1 MSDDI
6 TKISWIGKTFSQLFM
21 RIFFKSVR
29 GWKKRV
35 PDNTRYFV
43 EAGIDGSCL
52 EGTIQES
59 ENPDTKG
66 VIILCHPFLK
76 YGMHYFFKN
85 NMDLQLLSQGF
96 HVISFNFKGFGC
108 STLKGHAY
116 SDDVLS
122 IGYLIQRN
130 YPNLPIHLLG
140 CSFGGFHLCH
150 ALMKDAA
157 PFASVVLDSVP
168 CSVNAFFKNGI
179 LATAMKWASNSKFSQ
194 SVGVKPISHSL
205 ERIGGLPVLYLYGD
219 MDKYISQ
226 LDIDNLKRKCKG
238 LDFARFS
245 GCGHLEIYKK
255 KKQCYIRIIVA
266 YFTDNRPSKIEK

>member
-6 TKISWIGKTFSQLFM
+6 TKISWTGKVFSKLFM
-21 RIFFKSVR
+21 RIFFKSVH

-35 PDNTRYFV
+35 PDNTRYFL
-43 EAGIDGSCL
+43 ETGIDGSCL
-52 EGTIQES
+52 EGAIQES
-59 ENPDTKG
+59 EILDIKG

-96 HVISFNFKGFGC
+96 HVVSFNFKGFGS

-122 IGYLIQRN
+122 IGYLIQKN

-150 ALMKDAA
+150 ALMKDAT

-168 CSVNAFFKNGI
+168 CSVNAFFKTGI
-179 LATAMKWASNSKFSQ
+179 LATAMKWASNSKLSQ
-194 SVGVKPISHSL
+194 SVGIRPINHSL
-205 ERIGGLPVLYLYGD
+205 EKIGELPVLYLYGD

-238 LDFARFS
+238 LDFAQFS

-255 KKQCYIRIIVA
+255 NKQCYIQIIVE
-266 YFTDNRPSKIEK
+266 YFTNNQSGRSIS